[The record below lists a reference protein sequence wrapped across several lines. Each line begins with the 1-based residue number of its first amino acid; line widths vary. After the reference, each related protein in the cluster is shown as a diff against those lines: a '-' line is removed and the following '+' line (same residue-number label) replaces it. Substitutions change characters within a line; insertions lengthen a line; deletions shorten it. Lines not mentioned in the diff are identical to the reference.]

1 MLIIFIALISLLL
14 QFFLPWWIIA
24 PVAFGLAFWRAAS
37 GKHAFW
43 SGFLALFLLWA
54 VMALFKTIPNE
65 NLLANRVGQMFG
77 FPDWAFNWIIMLLIT
92 ALVGALV
99 SGFSALAGFYCR
111 EAFLPEPQERKAV

>member
-1 MLIIFIALISLLL
+1 MLLIFIALLSLLL

-24 PVAFGLAFWRAAS
+24 VVAFGLAFWRAIS

-43 SGFLALFLLWA
+43 SGFFAIFLLWA
-54 VMALFKTIPNE
+54 VMALVKTIPNE

-77 FPDWAFNWIIMLLIT
+77 FPDLAFNWIFILLIT

-99 SGFSALAGFYCR
+99 GGFFALAGFYCR
-111 EAFLPEPQERKAV
+111 EAFLPQPQKTKAV